1 MKYKEV
7 WDMVVEVLK
16 ILVDKGVI
24 MLGILLSCFFYVL
37 GGRDNLI
44 YCLFGV
50 MVIDYVT
57 GIIKSIFQ
65 ETTNSKIGFKGI
77 LKKILMLCAVALAV
91 LLDVILDT
99 KNLKYNCRYLVVC
112 FYFANEGLSIL
123 ENVINAGLPVPKQLK
138 NILEQCKDK
147 KITQDKS

>member
-7 WDMVVEVLK
+7 WDMVIEVIK
-16 ILVDKGVI
+16 ILTDKGVI
-24 MLGILLSCFFYVL
+24 VGGIIVSWIFYAL

-50 MVIDYVT
+50 MIIDYIT

-138 NILEQCKDK
+138 NMLEQCRDK
-147 KITQDKS
+147 QEIKNTK

>member
-24 MLGILLSCFFYVL
+24 MLGILLSWFFYVL